1 MQTLSCEKCLPL
13 CRPVNAMVTKKRG
26 VMARCAGAQKAREVM
41 AQRRAA
47 EAEAKALAGA
57 AEAETQA
64 QADAGAYEADE
75 AGADEAGA
83 HEADVGAY
91 EAEAQSQADARA
103 YEAQLHQLQPEL
115 QQREQQATDTQRL
128 QHLQQQLQD
137 LQQDELQRKE
147 QQVAEQQQQL
157 QQQQADMHLREQQ
170 LAEQQHQLQQQQAD
184 MHLWEQQLAEQQ
196 HQLQQQQA
204 DMQQREQQ
212 VAQQQQQVQQQQ
224 ADLQLRE
231 QQVAQ
236 QQQQVQQQQADLQLR
251 EQQVATQKHQVQQQQ
266 ADLQLREQQVATQ
279 KHQVQ
284 QQQADLQQREQQV
297 AQQHHQVQLQQQ
309 LDRLQQQLEAQS
321 GAELQRQVQ
330 QQLAAQQH
338 LLQQQQ
344 ADLLLKQQQVEK
356 QPQEAAV
363 QQAVSTN
370 HPLPDHSTC
379 SPQVPG
385 SLRSPLF
392 MRPRQDTTIAPM
404 PRLHSVAHALR
415 IPGLPYSEVVGAH
428 QSLLLATAP
437 PPPQPRPAQQ
447 AQSNPKQPPPSSP
460 SYLPPPPL
468 HGGTASGLAVRA
480 WGRSLAEYF
489 SAWGMPGDL
498 WVPYAAGRLTGGA
511 EVWWSHQVFNNTP
524 AATCW
529 MAFVGGLCEHYTPAK
544 ERAWQPAAQTSAA
557 AKRVHSAAP
566 TVLLTTSNRFAM
578 LPVADEQEQQ
588 LPSQPAKLDEP
599 QGAAASIAAAAVA
612 AVLRAAAELP
622 PCTEQPLSPRPVW
635 DLRSHRQQQQ
645 QPQSLSNSPQA
656 WQRKLQPLLNEFQKY
671 PVEAGAG
678 LLDRLQQHRRM
689 RSVVSLATGVVPPT
703 PDQVLGGIMVES
715 LRPVLAGIKPA
726 PGGQR
731 STNQQPLNTALI
743 MTMGRGI
750 EQHGIKRTARQLGIT
765 PHAVKRA
772 RRSHLSNLAA
782 GAAADWAAAPLRRG
796 RRCLSQEQLEYVRTF
811 FEEHSSPSPMYK
823 DVRRY
828 YMRMTAGSSEKSE
841 VRMSRRY
848 VDRSL
853 KKLYLEYARECPE
866 NLTVGST
873 TFEMLRPPWVKRITA
888 AHKQVCVCI
897 PCESCEL
904 QLDQLGKHMGS
915 LVLPEDPQPLGDS
928 DSDSG
933 SDSGGGD
940 GEVHVLLA
948 EHIANADAQDLAGV
962 LDAGALGEGG
972 LEKLVGDAQ
981 NARAAAGAI
990 GGGVATTGGATGGAD
1005 VKVDLDCATV
1015 QSWFVCPCKVGAKPR
1030 LACLQRQCAAC
1041 KDRKVGVKAGCE
1053 GVQLQYREFKKL
1065 DNGQG
1070 VELATVHTTLGEL
1083 VLGFNALMQKQL
1095 WHQYLAKHQRATFRA
1110 HCAAVRNT
1118 PGLVVVS
1125 CDWSEKLT
1133 IHQDIA
1139 CQGAYWKQRTMSVFV
1154 ACAHYQDMAG
1164 NYREESV
1171 FVSADRCDQSAE
1183 ASTTALV
1190 QVIECLLQGRRHP
1203 DGIQGEALNSLR
1215 TKRRNSR

>member
-1 MQTLSCEKCLPL
+1 
-13 CRPVNAMVTKKRG
+13 
-26 VMARCAGAQKAREVM
+26 M

-47 EAEAKALAGA
+47 EAEAKAQAGA

-83 HEADVGAY
+83 YEADAGAY
-91 EAEAQSQADARA
+91 EAEAQAQADARA

-184 MHLWEQQLAEQQ
+184 M
-196 HQLQQQQA
+196 
-204 DMQQREQQ
+204 QQREQQ

-236 QQQQVQQQQADLQLR
+236 QH
-251 EQQVATQKHQVQQQQ
+251 HQVQQQQ

-309 LDRLQQQLEAQS
+309 LYRLQQQLEAHS

-338 LLQQQQ
+338 L
-344 ADLLLKQQQVEK
+344 
-356 QPQEAAV
+356 
-363 QQAVSTN
+363 
-370 HPLPDHSTC
+370 
-379 SPQVPG
+379 
-385 SLRSPLF
+385 
-392 MRPRQDTTIAPM
+392 
-404 PRLHSVAHALR
+404 
-415 IPGLPYSEVVGAH
+415 
-428 QSLLLATAP
+428 
-437 PPPQPRPAQQ
+437 
-447 AQSNPKQPPPSSP
+447 
-460 SYLPPPPL
+460 
-468 HGGTASGLAVRA
+468 
-480 WGRSLAEYF
+480 
-489 SAWGMPGDL
+489 
-498 WVPYAAGRLTGGA
+498 
-511 EVWWSHQVFNNTP
+511 
-524 AATCW
+524 
-529 MAFVGGLCEHYTPAK
+529 
-544 ERAWQPAAQTSAA
+544 
-557 AKRVHSAAP
+557 
-566 TVLLTTSNRFAM
+566 
-578 LPVADEQEQQ
+578 
-588 LPSQPAKLDEP
+588 
-599 QGAAASIAAAAVA
+599 
-612 AVLRAAAELP
+612 
-622 PCTEQPLSPRPVW
+622 
-635 DLRSHRQQQQ
+635 
-645 QPQSLSNSPQA
+645 
-656 WQRKLQPLLNEFQKY
+656 
-671 PVEAGAG
+671 
-678 LLDRLQQHRRM
+678 
-689 RSVVSLATGVVPPT
+689 
-703 PDQVLGGIMVES
+703 
-715 LRPVLAGIKPA
+715 
-726 PGGQR
+726 
-731 STNQQPLNTALI
+731 
-743 MTMGRGI
+743 
-750 EQHGIKRTARQLGIT
+750 
-765 PHAVKRA
+765 
-772 RRSHLSNLAA
+772 
-782 GAAADWAAAPLRRG
+782 
-796 RRCLSQEQLEYVRTF
+796 QEQLEYVRTF

-828 YMRMTAGSSEKSE
+828 YVRMTAGSSEKSE

-853 KKLYLEYARECPE
+853 KKLYLEYARECPA

-904 QLDQLGKHMGS
+904 QLDQLGKHMDS

-928 DSDSG
+928 NSDSG
-933 SDSGGGD
+933 SDSDGGD
-940 GEVHVLLA
+940 TEVHVVLA

-1110 HCAAVRNT
+1110 HCAA
-1118 PGLVVVS
+1118 
-1125 CDWSEKLT
+1125 SEKLT

-1203 DGIQGEALNSLR
+1203 DGIQGEASNTDGVSEGRDDGEGWVGKMDMRQLCLWSDGCASQFKGAKAIKLHWHLANRFGVPVQWSYGATSQFKSTHDSEGGVAKREWREQMLVHPELVGKVCGAAVLTDWANKHFAVPCHAQDTSASHRQRGHIMRRRYLVLDNARPAGVCSMPEADVERMHDKVEGCRAMHRMVFTPDREQPQWAMAACACSTCMSVPCLPCMKPDTTTPLEPMPMFQDTVKEVYDDEECYALLMWFHPDLLHDEVCFGKLTNTHCARYCQHMGLDRPKERRKLR
-1215 TKRRNSR
+1215 RLVVRDLRSEQLEFEYEVNRLYG

>member
-1 MQTLSCEKCLPL
+1 
-13 CRPVNAMVTKKRG
+13 
-26 VMARCAGAQKAREVM
+26 M

-47 EAEAKALAGA
+47 EAEAKAQAGA

-83 HEADVGAY
+83 YEADAGAH
-91 EAEAQSQADARA
+91 EAEAQAQADARA

-115 QQREQQATDTQRL
+115 QQSEQQATDTQRL

-184 MHLWEQQLAEQQ
+184 MHL
-196 HQLQQQQA
+196 
-204 DMQQREQQ
+204 REQQ
-212 VAQQQQQVQQQQ
+212 VAQQQQQVQRQQ
-224 ADLQLRE
+224 ADLQMRE

-236 QQQQVQQQQADLQLR
+236 QH
-251 EQQVATQKHQVQQQQ
+251 HQVQQQQ

-309 LDRLQQQLEAQS
+309 LYRLQQQLEAHS

-356 QPQEAAV
+356 QPQEASV
-363 QQAVSTN
+363 QQAVSTH

-379 SPQVPG
+379 SPLVPG
-385 SLRSPLF
+385 SLRSPLLK
-392 MRPRQDTTIAPM
+392 RPRQDTTLAPM

-468 HGGTASGLAVRA
+468 
-480 WGRSLAEYF
+480 
-489 SAWGMPGDL
+489 
-498 WVPYAAGRLTGGA
+498 
-511 EVWWSHQVFNNTP
+511 
-524 AATCW
+524 
-529 MAFVGGLCEHYTPAK
+529 
-544 ERAWQPAAQTSAA
+544 
-557 AKRVHSAAP
+557 
-566 TVLLTTSNRFAM
+566 
-578 LPVADEQEQQ
+578 
-588 LPSQPAKLDEP
+588 
-599 QGAAASIAAAAVA
+599 
-612 AVLRAAAELP
+612 
-622 PCTEQPLSPRPVW
+622 
-635 DLRSHRQQQQ
+635 
-645 QPQSLSNSPQA
+645 
-656 WQRKLQPLLNEFQKY
+656 
-671 PVEAGAG
+671 
-678 LLDRLQQHRRM
+678 
-689 RSVVSLATGVVPPT
+689 
-703 PDQVLGGIMVES
+703 

-743 MTMGRGI
+743 MVMGRGI

-828 YMRMTAGSSEKSE
+828 YVRMTAGSSEKSE

-853 KKLYLEYARECPE
+853 KKLYLEYARECPA

-904 QLDQLGKHMGS
+904 QLDQLGKHMDS

-928 DSDSG
+928 NSDSG
-933 SDSGGGD
+933 SDSDGGD
-940 GEVHVLLA
+940 TEVHVVLA

-1164 NYREESV
+1164 NYREECWTTLGKQVYAVCQRLMWSACMIRILNTPARPGTGAHQTEQPASLAL
-1171 FVSADRCDQSAE
+1171 VSC
-1183 ASTTALV
+1183 TAL
-1190 QVIECLLQGRRHP
+1190 RKNR
-1203 DGIQGEALNSLR
+1203 
-1215 TKRRNSR
+1215 